1 MTLKELKERVD
12 YEMRDERN
20 GYIEVC
26 IPNNKRGM
34 MGGTPATTVKYAH
47 RGIDW
52 DHGKFFIIPEN
63 DMSEIEK
70 EKGDKENVPRTK

>member
-20 GYIEVC
+20 GYIEVR
-26 IPNNKRGM
+26 IPNHKKGM
-34 MGGTPATTVKYAH
+34 MGGTPATVVKYAH

-52 DHGKFFIIPEN
+52 DHGVFFIVPEVY
-63 DMSEIEK
+63 MIENNNGK
-70 EKGDKENVPRTK
+70 